1 MRKVDELRELLQEGN
16 RISALI
22 DVKANELKFES
33 KTLFDDDVLEACVDV
48 TDCNCAISKRTEQ
61 QSRSVFV
68 LEPDDAVRFAHWIL
82 DVFGDS

>member
-1 MRKVDELRELLQEGN
+1 MRRVDELRDLLQEGN

-22 DVKANELKFES
+22 DVKANELKFE
-33 KTLFDDDVLEACVDV
+33 TETFDDVVLEACVDV
-48 TDCNCAISKRTEQ
+48 TDCNCAISKRTER

>member
-1 MRKVDELRELLQEGN
+1 MRKVDELRDLLQEGN

-22 DVKANELKFES
+22 DVKANELKFET
-33 KTLFDDDVLEACVDV
+33 KTFDDVVLEACVDV
-48 TDCNCAISKRTEQ
+48 TDCNCAISKRTEG